1 MDNLLLS
8 LWITLLGMGLVFL
21 AILLLW
27 GLMALLTAVLPRLE
41 RKRAQAADEEA
52 LRAQAAAAAVA
63 VALAHQRQSGARP
76 FPMPPTAIVSAWQLS
91 RRGENLNKQG
101 NVR

>member
-1 MDNLLLS
+1 MDAVLLS
-8 LWITLLGMGLVFL
+8 VWITLLGMGLVFL
-21 AILLLW
+21 AILMLW
-27 GLMALLTAVLPRLE
+27 GLMALMTAVLPRLE
-41 RKRAQAADEEA
+41 RKDPGRADEAA

-63 VALAHQRQSGARP
+63 IAMARQRDGGARP

-101 NVR
+101 KVR